1 MSELLDVTEKQILRG
16 CCLNIG
22 EQGGPLVIFSALKRM
37 GYTDYAKSDIEEACV
52 YLEKK
57 GLVKLEYVKS
67 EVLNIKRCIA
77 HITSK
82 GTDLLEGTITEEGIE
97 LV

>member
-1 MSELLDVTEKQILRG
+1 MSKLLDVTEKQILRG
-16 CCLNIG
+16 CCLNIC
-22 EQGGPLVIFSALKRM
+22 EQTEVIYSALKRM

-57 GLVKLEYVKS
+57 GLVRLEYVKNDI
-67 EVLNIKRCIA
+67 LNIRRCIA
-77 HITSK
+77 HITAK
-82 GTDLLEGTITEEGIE
+82 GTDFLEGAVQEEGIE